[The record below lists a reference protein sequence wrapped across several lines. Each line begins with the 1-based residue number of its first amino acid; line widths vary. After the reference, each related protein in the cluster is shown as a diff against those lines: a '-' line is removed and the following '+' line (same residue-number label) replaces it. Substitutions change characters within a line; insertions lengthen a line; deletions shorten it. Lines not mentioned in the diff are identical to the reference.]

1 MSLAELC
8 IKTNQ
13 RQMLSNRRSIAQIRA
28 GDAPSL
34 QPDMVGETIESL
46 ERKNS
51 NLLLANVM
59 LRSIC
64 RNRAG
69 EFDDTR

>member
-1 MSLAELC
+1 MSLAEIC

-13 RQMLSNRRSIAQIRA
+13 RQMLSNRRSIAQMRS
-28 GDAPSL
+28 GEAPSL
-34 QPDMVGETIESL
+34 QPDIAGETIESL

-59 LRSIC
+59 LRSI
-64 RNRAG
+64 RRHRAG
-69 EFDDTR
+69 GSDETR

>member
-1 MSLAELC
+1 MSLAQLC

-13 RQMLSNRRSIAQIRA
+13 RQLLFNRRSIAQIRA

-34 QPDMVGETIESL
+34 QPDMAGESIESL

-69 EFDDTR
+69 GSDDTR